1 MERVEANIRD
11 ILASNIKE
19 NRRKC
24 GFSQEKLAEKAGIST
39 PFVAMIEVSR
49 KFPTPVVLDRIAGAL
64 NIKTYQLFAVPASP
78 EEAMEQLRRDIVSEI
93 KQTVGESVAE
103 AVKKAFADN
112 CKACQGNAVAPDT
125 EFP

>member
-1 MERVEANIRD
+1 MEVAESNIRD
-11 ILASNIKE
+11 ILAGNIKE

-49 KFPTPVVLDRIAGAL
+49 KFPTPDVLDRIAGAM
-64 NIKTYQLFAVPASP
+64 NIKTHQLFAVPTSP

-93 KQTVGESVAE
+93 KQTVDE
-103 AVKKAFADN
+103 AVAKAVKEAFADN
-112 CKACQGNAVAPDT
+112 CKGCQGVSKG
-125 EFP
+125 

>member
-1 MERVEANIRD
+1 MEIIESNIRD

-49 KFPTPVVLDRIAGAL
+49 KFPTPDVLARIAGAL

-78 EEAMEQLRRDIVSEI
+78 EEAMEQLRRDIISEI

-103 AVKKAFADN
+103 AVKEAFTNN
-112 CKACQGNAVAPDT
+112 CKGCQGVSK
-125 EFP
+125 